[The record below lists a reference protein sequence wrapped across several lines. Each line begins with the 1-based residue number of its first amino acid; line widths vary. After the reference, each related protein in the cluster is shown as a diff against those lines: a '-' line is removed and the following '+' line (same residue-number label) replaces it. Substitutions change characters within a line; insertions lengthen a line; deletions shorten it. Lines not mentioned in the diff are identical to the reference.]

1 MTCYISLQSI
11 FEQNSN
17 LDKKSFNFES
27 ATCQRSK
34 ISLCNIPKNKKSKKV
49 YIMPF
54 LVYFTL
60 GIDINVVLL
69 CFIVKKHTDASK

>member
-34 ISLCNIPKNKKSKKV
+34 ISSCDIAKKKKNRYYAFFSLFLTGDRYQRSFSLLYSK
-49 YIMPF
+49 
-54 LVYFTL
+54 
-60 GIDINVVLL
+60 IN
-69 CFIVKKHTDASK
+69 TDASK